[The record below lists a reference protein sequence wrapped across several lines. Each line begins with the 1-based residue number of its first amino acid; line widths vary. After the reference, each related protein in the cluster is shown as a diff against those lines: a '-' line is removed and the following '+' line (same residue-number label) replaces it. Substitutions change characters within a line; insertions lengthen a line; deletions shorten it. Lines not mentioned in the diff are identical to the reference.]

1 MDRTLVTVATLFA
14 RMLVTLLEKDGLVEL
29 GVAA

>member
-1 MDRTLVTVATLFA
+1 VTVATLFA
-14 RMLVTLLEKDGLVEL
+14 RVLVTLLEKDGLVEL